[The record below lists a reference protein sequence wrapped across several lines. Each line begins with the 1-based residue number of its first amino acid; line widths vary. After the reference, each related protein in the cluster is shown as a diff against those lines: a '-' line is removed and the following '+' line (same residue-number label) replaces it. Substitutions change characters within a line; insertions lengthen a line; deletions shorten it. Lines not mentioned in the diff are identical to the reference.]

1 MEQIGG
7 NMNDSFWVEEVLRLY
22 KEGYSVQAAIWI
34 VKEEKERWNKD
45 GKGENMDVTRIKL
58 S

>member
-1 MEQIGG
+1 
-7 NMNDSFWVEEVLRLY
+7 MNDSFWVEEVLRLY

-45 GKGENMDVTRIKL
+45 GKGEYMDITRIKL

>member
-1 MEQIGG
+1 MD
-7 NMNDSFWVEEVLRLY
+7 NHFWAKEVVRLY
-22 KEGYSVQAAIWI
+22 FAGYSAKAAIWI

-45 GKGENMDVTRIKL
+45 GKGENMDITRTYL